1 MNDKQHIALHAANKI
16 ENGMIVGLGTG
27 STANLFIEALA
38 ARVRNE
44 NLKITTVASSVISSI
59 KAQAEWLALIA
70 MEQISQIDCYVDGA
84 DEISP
89 DLTLLKGR
97 GADLV
102 REKLLAKAS
111 TQFWVLADQSKFVAR
126 IGERF
131 PIPIEVMPF
140 AWQLVKQRLASIG
153 GDAKLRYNANNDGF
167 IITSYG
173 SLVLDTVFDADSD
186 IGKLNLLLSDTPGIV
201 EHGIFHNLASA
212 IITSQAGEIQ
222 EIWATAAK

>member
-1 MNDKQHIALHAANKI
+1 MNDKQQIALHAANKI

-27 STANLFIEALA
+27 STANLFIEALSD
-38 ARVRNE
+38 RVHNE
-44 NLKITTVASSVISSI
+44 NLQITTVASSVISSI
-59 KAQAEWLALIA
+59 KAQAAGLALIA

-111 TQFWVLADQSKFVAR
+111 KQFWVLADQSKFVAR

-186 IGKLNLLLSDTPGIV
+186 IDNLNLLLSDTPGIV
-201 EHGIFHNLASA
+201 EHGIFHNLASTVF
-212 IITSQAGEIQ
+212 TSQAGEIR
-222 EIWATAAK
+222 EIRATAAK

>member
-1 MNDKQHIALHAANKI
+1 MNDKQQIALHAANKI

-44 NLKITTVASSVISSI
+44 NLQITTVASSVISSI
-59 KAQAEWLALIA
+59 KAQAAGLALIS

-111 TQFWVLADQSKFVAR
+111 KQFWVLADQSKFVSR

-140 AWQLVKQRLASIG
+140 AWQLVKHRLASIG
-153 GDAKLRYNANNDGF
+153 GESKLRYNTNNDGF

-201 EHGIFHNLASA
+201 EHGIFHNLASVVL
-212 IITSQAGEIQ
+212 TSQAGEIR
-222 EIWATAAK
+222 ATAAK